1 MYLFPCA
8 ELKRLFR
15 RRTLGHPREFCRL
28 RHRGGVSHARGVVHG
43 AISLLFAHRFV
54 RDGKGQKPLRGQ
66 YLTDAFEGFEALRD
80 GHIDFGQSRS
90 EGYLDLFRTYT
101 GIFVLRIL
109 TRNFAKIGV
118 TEQVFAARRIY
129 LVLACVS
136 ARAIYLDHALAHR
149 AQTPQQHIF
158 RRRGQRKNFFVVER
172 RIFVECFDACA
183 EFLAV
188 EFPCVQRQKQARQ
201 GNYSDPALASRQRIE
216 RVKRANMR
224 VSKQRRPVFVKALFA
239 FEQIF
244 VHSFAHKPIGASYL
258 AYGRIKGQTHA
269 RPVSRGHF
277 EREFRGVA
285 AHFLFICPDRHGKAM
300 TAFEQGERGDKTQ
313 YQCGDDDII
322 DHDYLLAI
330 IDLRRTIIPSKKI
343 RHDLGEK
350 KTATPSFPNDP

>member
-1 MYLFPCA
+1 M
-8 ELKRLFR
+8 
-15 RRTLGHPREFCRL
+15 
-28 RHRGGVSHARGVVHG
+28 
-43 AISLLFAHRFV
+43 
-54 RDGKGQKPLRGQ
+54 
-66 YLTDAFEGFEALRD
+66 RD

-90 EGYLDLFRTYT
+90 EGYLDLFRADA

-158 RRRGQRKNFFVVER
+158 RRRGQRKNFCVVER
-172 RIFVECFDACA
+172 RVFAERFDACT
-183 EFLAV
+183 EFFSV
-188 EFPCVQRQKQARQ
+188 EFPCVQRQKQSRQ

-216 RVKRANMR
+216 RVKRANMHAR
-224 VSKQRRPVFVKALFA
+224 KQRLPVFVKTLFA
-239 FEQIF
+239 FEKIF
-244 VHSFAHKPIGASYL
+244 VRSFAHKPIGTSYL
-258 AYGRIKGQTHA
+258 SYCRIKGQTHA

-285 AHFLFICPDRHGKAM
+285 AHFLFIRPDRHGKAM

-343 RHDLGEK
+343 RPDLGEK